1 MTYFPEYL
9 KTYPNMDSGFPFHIS
24 KNTLPHGFR
33 AHRHDYLEFSYVVS
47 GQGGEMIN
55 DVKHVMMPGTFTF
68 VLPYQVHEIFT
79 DPGQPLV
86 LYNCTFSMDLLLE
99 PGADQAFSDFFNDGI
114 GLPPYAQLEGAEQT
128 LMEAL
133 VADMYKEYAGNE
145 RHRQTLLKA
154 RLKEILIRFDRIRS
168 REAEVTAGEN
178 APASLSASTVSAVSA
193 AGRTSPSVWP
203 IIHYIHRNYQEDL
216 ALSDLAARF
225 SLSVSRISEV
235 IKQTT
240 GQTFVHFLHDL
251 RLRHACSLLVSTD
264 MSVTEI
270 ALEVGYGSYKT
281 FSRIFRESKG
291 VVPKEYRRTEHGR
304 QAGLK

>member
-1 MTYFPEYL
+1 MTYFPDYL
-9 KTYPNMDSGFPFHIS
+9 KTYPNMHSPFPFHLGR
-24 KNTLPHGFR
+24 NTLEHGFR
-33 AHRHDYLEFSYVVS
+33 AHRHDFLEFSYVVE
-47 GQGGEMIN
+47 GLGAEMIN
-55 DVKHVMMPGTFTF
+55 DVKHIMAPGTFTF

-79 DPGQPLV
+79 DPGHKLV
-86 LYNCTFSMDLLLE
+86 LFNGMFSMDLLME
-99 PGADQAFSDFFNDGI
+99 PGNDHGLADLFNDAND
-114 GLPPYAQLEGAEQT
+114 LPAYVQFEEAEQQQMTT
-128 LMEAL
+128 LIE
-133 VADMYKEYAGNE
+133 DMFKEYHADE
-145 RHRQTLLKA
+145 RYRQTLLKA
-154 RLKEILIRFDRIRS
+154 KLKEILIRFDRHRFKY
-168 REAEVTAGEN
+168 AGQVE
-178 APASLSASTVSAVSA
+178 AVSVA
-193 AGRTSPSVWP
+193 KTSSKASQAVWP

-225 SLSVSRISEV
+225 NMSVSRISEV

-291 VVPKEYRRTEHGR
+291 IVPKDYRKVDHGR
-304 QAGLK
+304 AVRMT

>member
-1 MTYFPEYL
+1 MTYFPDYL
-9 KTYPNMDSGFPFHIS
+9 KTYPNMHSPFPFHLS
-24 KNTLPHGFR
+24 RNTLEHGFR
-33 AHRHDYLEFSYVVS
+33 AHRHDYLEFSYVVEGRGAES
-47 GQGGEMIN
+47 IN
-55 DVKHVMMPGTFTF
+55 DVKHTMAPGTFTF

-79 DPGQPLV
+79 DPGQKLV
-86 LYNCTFSMDLLLE
+86 LFNGMFSMDLLME
-99 PGADQAFSDFFNDGI
+99 PGNDQGLSDLFNDANGF
-114 GLPPYAQLEGAEQT
+114 PAYVQFEGAEQE
-128 LMEAL
+128 MMSAL
-133 VADMYKEYAGNE
+133 IEEMVKEYHGDE
-145 RHRQTLLKA
+145 RYRQTLLKA
-154 RLKEILIRFDRIRS
+154 KLKEILIRFDRHRFQHAGQEE
-168 REAEVTAGEN
+168 EAATLAK
-178 APASLSASTVSAVSA
+178 
-193 AGRTSPSVWP
+193 SPSRSSHAVWP

-225 SLSVSRISEV
+225 TMSVSRISEV

-291 VVPKEYRRTEHGR
+291 IVPKEYRRVEHGR
-304 QAGLK
+304 AVT